1 VKRLVL
7 LTIAAAC
14 TYASS
19 QALVWDTIID
29 TGFEDYSVGGL
40 DGQFGWIGSQA
51 ETGTAPLVIS
61 SADGPTQ
68 GNKAVLLEVANMQ
81 GGVSEMDR
89 AYSDLIVQGYKHLY
103 IAFDIYRLSDDS
115 DQNLWWW
122 LPDSGEP
129 TYGLQWDSGGTAPHG
144 WNTGA
149 GSAPT
154 VFGRYA
160 TVAMEWDLESM
171 LAYSWYDGAVVDNGI
186 PVKDINTLTGWTI
199 YFAHESSSGNVGDKA
214 YIDNFKILA
223 AKPVPEPATLAA
235 VGAGLLLAM
244 KRRRK

>member
-1 VKRLVL
+1 MKLRI
-7 LTIAAAC
+7 LTTIVGLC
-14 TYASS
+14 TLGTT

-29 TGFEDYSVGGL
+29 TGFEDYATGGL

-51 ETGTAPLVIS
+51 GSGIAPTVIT

-68 GNKAVLLEVANMQ
+68 GNQAVLLEVSNLQ
-81 GGVSEMDR
+81 GDASEMDR
-89 AYSDLIVQGYKHLY
+89 TFSDLIALGYKHLSVSY
-103 IAFDIYRLSDDS
+103 DIYRPTDGT

-129 TYGLQWDSGGTAPHG
+129 TYGLQWDIGGTAPHG

-149 GSAPT
+149 GSAT
-154 VFGRYA
+154 TIFGRYA
-160 TVAMEWDLESM
+160 TVSMEWDLETM
-171 LAYSWYDGAVVDNGI
+171 LAYSWYDGVAVDNSI
-186 PVKDINTLTGWTI
+186 PIKDIATLSGWTI
-199 YFAHESSSGNVGDKA
+199 VLTHEGSTNDVGDKA

-223 AKPVPEPATLAA
+223 AKPVPEPATIAA
-235 VGAGLLLAM
+235 VGAGLLLAL